1 MATPAQQQAFL
12 NKIIPLAI
20 ADMKK
25 TKVLASLTIAQAIL
39 ESAWGLSG
47 LTVRSNNLF
56 GIKGQGVNSATF
68 EYING
73 KRIEIVAGF
82 KAYPDWE
89 TSISDHS
96 GLFLR
101 LSRYKNL
108 IGCTDYKQAC
118 KNVQVDGYATAPNY
132 ADSLIKL
139 IEQYKLYQYDV
150 ITVDKPQQTQQKIP
164 DHYTVTFMPKTKGE
178 AETIKKWVQEHA
190 NYYADIKEVY

>member
-1 MATPAQQQAFL
+1 MATQAQQQAFL
-12 NKIIPLAI
+12 AKIIPLAQ

-25 TKVLASLTIAQAIL
+25 TKILASLTIAQAIL
-39 ESAWGLSG
+39 ESGWGLSG
-47 LTVRSNNLF
+47 LTLRSNNLF

-73 KRIEIVAGF
+73 KRIDIVAGF

-89 TSISDHS
+89 TSIADHS

-118 KNVQVDGYATAPNY
+118 KNVQADGYATAPNY

-150 ITVDKPQQTQQKIP
+150 LQSPARPQYRFLVDCGTEGECRTIQSWVTSHNPAYAGKI
-164 DHYTVTFMPKTKGE
+164 
-178 AETIKKWVQEHA
+178 IKL
-190 NYYADIKEVY
+190 

>member
-82 KAYPDWE
+82 KSYPDWE
-89 TSISDHS
+89 TSIADHS

-101 LSRYKNL
+101 LDRYKNL
-108 IGCTDYKQAC
+108 IGCADYKQAC
-118 KNVQVDGYATAPNY
+118 KNVQADGYATAPNY

-150 ITVDKPQQTQQKIP
+150 ITVDKPQQTQQKTP

>member
-1 MATPAQQQAFL
+1 MATQAQQQAFL
-12 NKIIPLAI
+12 AKIIPLAI

-25 TKVLASLTIAQAIL
+25 TKILASLTIAQAIL

-47 LTVRSNNLF
+47 LTLRSNNLF

-73 KRIEIVAGF
+73 KRIDIVAGF

-89 TSISDHS
+89 TSIADHS

-101 LSRYKNL
+101 LDRYKNL

-118 KNVQVDGYATAPNY
+118 KNVQADGYATAPTY

-150 ITVDKPQQTQQKIP
+150 SQSPTKPQYTITFRCGTETECKSIQNAVYAHVGKYNGETKKI
-164 DHYTVTFMPKTKGE
+164 
-178 AETIKKWVQEHA
+178 
-190 NYYADIKEVY
+190 

>member
-1 MATPAQQQAFL
+1 MATLAQQQAFL

-25 TKVLASLTIAQAIL
+25 TKILASLTIAQAIL

-68 EYING
+68 EYIDG

-108 IGCTDYKQAC
+108 IGCTDYKLAC
-118 KNVQVDGYATAPNY
+118 KNVQADGYATAPNY

>member
-1 MATPAQQQAFL
+1 MATQAQQQTFL
-12 NKIIPLAI
+12 QRIIPLAK

-25 TKVLASLTIAQAIL
+25 TKILASLTIAQAIL

-47 LTVRSNNLF
+47 LTLRSNNLF

-73 KRIEIVAGF
+73 KRIDIVAGF

-89 TSISDHS
+89 TSIADHS

-101 LSRYKNL
+101 LDRYKNL

-118 KNVQVDGYATAPNY
+118 KNVQADGYATAPTY
-132 ADSLIKL
+132 ANSLIKL

-150 ITVDKPQQTQQKIP
+150 SQSPAKPQYRFLVDCGTEGECRTIQSW
-164 DHYTVTFMPKTKGE
+164 VTSHNPAYAGKVTKL
-178 AETIKKWVQEHA
+178 
-190 NYYADIKEVY
+190 

>member
-1 MATPAQQQAFL
+1 MATAAQQQAFL
-12 NKIIPLAI
+12 KKIAPLAI

-47 LTVRSNNLF
+47 LTTRSNNLF
-56 GIKGQGVNSATF
+56 GIKGKGVKSATF

-73 KRIEIVAGF
+73 KKIDCTCEF

-89 TSISDHS
+89 TSIADHS

-118 KNVQVDGYATAPNY
+118 HNVQADGYATAPNY

-150 ITVDKPQQTQQKIP
+150 VSIDKPQQTQQKTP
-164 DHYTVTFMPKTKGE
+164 DHYTVTFSPKTKGE
-178 AETIKKWVQEHA
+178 ADTIIRWVQEHA
-190 NYYADIKEVY
+190 NYYAEIKEVY